1 MPAGTVLIVE
11 DSLDVRSVMAEIVS
25 LFGYDVSVAEDGLE
39 ALRKL
44 ASHTYDLIITD
55 MGMPR
60 MGGEDLVRNMRQ
72 GGIETP
78 VILIAG
84 VDIQRRKLIEDSLTN
99 CSFVQKPFI
108 IEDIKEV
115 ISELLKIDAEKEI
128 NEKTK

>member
-11 DSLDVRSVMAEIVS
+11 DSQDVRSVMAEIVS

-44 ASHTYDLIITD
+44 ASHTYNLIITD

-60 MGGEDLVRNMRQ
+60 MGGEDLVKSMRQ

-84 VDIQRRKLIEDSLTN
+84 VDIQRRKLTDNTLTN
-99 CSFVQKPFI
+99 CSFVKKPFI
-108 IEDIKEV
+108 IEDIKET